1 MVLYMVKKRG
11 SKWRHYE
18 NMEIYKKVTP
28 AKARVPID
36 SE

>member
-1 MVLYMVKKRG
+1 MVKKRG

-18 NMEIYKKVTP
+18 NMETYKKVIP
-28 AKARVPID
+28 ANAHVPVD